1 MIHYYRTGSEPFRSL
16 SALPDAEALAIMR
29 SLYVEGSVIWERF
42 KDPADYLRARRETE
56 AWLRQ
61 EFIRLGGKPREAYP
75 IYMVL
80 GRSKWV
86 ERMAD
91 PATLATTSAIEV
103 PLAILNETDVSFTYP
118 DSMVSR
124 VLELDKDP
132 EIYQPGYH
140 GRVFMR
146 SQICKIV
153 EEKGLPE
160 EGWQTRTA
168 ADVAHYVEAQ
178 VWNREALVEFRQGIK
193 LIPNRASGNYL

>member
-1 MIHYYRTGSEPFRSL
+1 MKF
-16 SALPDAEALAIMR
+16 
-29 SLYVEGSVIWERF
+29 LYVEGSVIWERF

-91 PATLATTSAIEV
+91 PATLRTISAIQV
-103 PLAILNETDVSFTYP
+103 PLALLNETDVSFTYP
-118 DSMVSR
+118 NSMVSR
-124 VLELDKDP
+124 MLELQKDP
-132 EIYQPGYH
+132 ENYQPRYH
-140 GRVFMR
+140 GRVFTL
-146 SQICKIV
+146 SQICAIV

-160 EGWQTRTA
+160 EGWRTRTA
-168 ADVAHYVEAQ
+168 EDVAHDVEAQ
-178 VWNREALVEFRQGIK
+178 VWNRVVLEKFRQGIK
-193 LIPNRASGNYL
+193 LHLPG